1 MTKIQIQE
9 ANYNA
14 IAISTFLVGLIK
26 PTLSGEPSPTSTQ
39 IKVFITSRKGVGKNS
54 DYLKGVRLPTPA
66 QLIRLSLELKKRKK
80 IPINHCVLQLF
91 LSNIKGWTF
100 FAQPFLINV

>member
-1 MTKIQIQE
+1 M
-9 ANYNA
+9 
-14 IAISTFLVGLIK
+14 
-26 PTLSGEPSPTSTQ
+26 
-39 IKVFITSRKGVGKNS
+39 GKNS

-66 QLIRLSLELKKRKK
+66 QLQQSGRLLKVVDKGNFVSFIRLSLELKKRKK